1 MMIDKAH
8 LALIAHCREIIIEHI
23 TQRTGF
29 FYNLDNILF
38 QQSHQAP
45 SEKERKRYFFAM
57 RQLQSHETDLSET
70 LSAKLLEQFDQYW
83 SNTSDPASI
92 IPFETSNIMDDFTA
106 LHARFSHLRGHP
118 SPLNANPLSANFI
131 ITYFKQSLAPHI
143 SVNSPI
149 KSLSDQQF
157 EQAMRKPCEQLY
169 QALNAYLV
177 EHNILPELAY
187 HAAIMTL
194 KIALPVREKTTV
206 KTMPSQTNAPPESVY
221 KQLQVGDYL
230 RRSDTHPNKI
240 IIFAWRSQL
249 TGRYVFNNRQG
260 KPVLDLTMLELVD
273 WFQRGV
279 LTPTAR

>member
-1 MMIDKAH
+1 MIDKTH
-8 LALIAHCREIIIEHI
+8 LSLIAHCREIIIAHI

-29 FYNLDNILF
+29 FHNLDNILF

-57 RQLQSHETDLSET
+57 RQLQSHETELNENLSR
-70 LSAKLLEQFDQYW
+70 KLLERFDQYW
-83 SNTSDPASI
+83 ANTSDAASS
-92 IPFETSNIMDDFTA
+92 IPFEASDVINDFTA
-106 LHARFSHLRGHP
+106 LHARFSHLRGHAT
-118 SPLNANPLSANFI
+118 PLNAHPLSANFI

-169 QALNAYLV
+169 QALNAYLI
-177 EHNILPELAY
+177 EHNILSELDY
-187 HAAIMTL
+187 RLTE
-194 KIALPVREKTTV
+194 IALKFPLPTQDKIIVEPTT
-206 KTMPSQTNAPPESVY
+206 SQTPDAPKSVD
-221 KQLQVGDYL
+221 KQLQVGDRL
-230 RRSDTHPNKI
+230 SRNDMNPSKT

-249 TGRYVFNNRQG
+249 TGRYVFHSRQG

-273 WFQRGV
+273 WFQRGL
-279 LTPTAR
+279 LTPLSR